1 MRPTILLPAAVFTAV
16 LALAAIAAIAGP
28 VRMGEPI
35 IPFDEL
41 RPAPAQPADP
51 EEMPTEDPGTDD
63 ISEQLGRLGVGI
75 LVLGG
80 IGAMVALIAL
90 YTLVSLL
97 LAGRDPT
104 HPLRL
109 GDAADGVD
117 LDVGAALQG
126 EAERSSHVLE
136 STPPGEAGN
145 AVVACW
151 VELERVAE
159 DAGQPRAR
167 AQTPTEFTARL
178 LVDLSGDRR
187 AVENLLGLYHL
198 ARFSSAP
205 LPDDAAEVAATSL
218 RALSRALAA
227 NP

>member
-1 MRPTILLPAAVFTAV
+1 MLLPVAVFAAV

-28 VRMGEPI
+28 VRMGDPI

-41 RPAPAQPADP
+41 RPSLGQPGEP
-51 EEMPTEDPGTDD
+51 EEMPTPDPDAAD
-63 ISEQLGRLGVGI
+63 FSQQLGRLGVGI

-80 IGAMVALIAL
+80 LGATVALIAV

-97 LAGRDPT
+97 LAGREPT

-117 LDVGAALQG
+117 LDVSAALQE
-126 EAERSSHVLE
+126 EATRSSLILE
-136 STPPGEAGN
+136 SAPPGEAGN

-159 DAGQPRAR
+159 EAGRPRAR
-167 AQTPTEFTARL
+167 AQTPTEFTAGL
-178 LVDLSGDRR
+178 LVELSGDRK
-187 AVENLLGLYHL
+187 AVEDLLALYHL
-198 ARFSSAP
+198 ARFSSTP
-205 LPDDAAEVAATSL
+205 LPDSAASVAAASL
-218 RALSRALAA
+218 RTLSRTLAV
-227 NP
+227 PG